1 MAETIG
7 YTTCLTP
14 TCGSE
19 VEIKQASK
27 HGGSTLYLH
36 CPNCSIQY
44 LRGKAG
50 QDYLLKC
57 IGALPEPEP
66 EPQPEPDPIPNPQS
80 PITETTTITSNPEP
94 EPQPEPEAEPLPEPE
109 PEPAKKESWFG
120 EI

>member
-14 TCGSE
+14 TCESE

-57 IGALPEPEP
+57 IGAVTEPEP
-66 EPQPEPDPIPNPQS
+66 EPAPQPDPIPNPQS
-80 PITETTTITSNPEP
+80 PITETTTITSKPEP
-94 EPQPEPEAEPLPEPE
+94 DPEPEAEPQPEPEPV
-109 PEPAKKESWFG
+109 KKESWFG

>member
-14 TCGSE
+14 TCESE

-57 IGALPEPEP
+57 IGAVTEPEP
-66 EPQPEPDPIPNPQS
+66 APQPDPIPNPQS
-80 PITETTTITSNPEP
+80 PITETTTITSKPEP
-94 EPQPEPEAEPLPEPE
+94 DPEPEAEPQPEPEPV
-109 PEPAKKESWFG
+109 KKESWFG

>member
-66 EPQPEPDPIPNPQS
+66 ETEPQTEHDQIPNPQS
-80 PITETTTITSNPEP
+80 PITETTTITSKPEP
-94 EPQPEPEAEPLPEPE
+94 EPEPEAEPQPEPEPV
-109 PEPAKKESWFG
+109 KKESWFG

>member
-66 EPQPEPDPIPNPQS
+66 QPEPDPIPNPQS